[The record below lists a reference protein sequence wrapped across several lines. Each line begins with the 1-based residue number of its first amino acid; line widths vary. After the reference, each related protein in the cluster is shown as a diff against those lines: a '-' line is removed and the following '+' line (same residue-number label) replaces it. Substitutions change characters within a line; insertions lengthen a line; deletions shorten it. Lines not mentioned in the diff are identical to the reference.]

1 MLLNGK
7 PMTTVSIRLQKAPL
21 DIVQG
26 ETDQTL
32 YETLADN
39 GLELRKACD
48 NGSCGVCRCRLM
60 SGAVDYR
67 GRHPHGLNGGQQAD
81 GWILPCIA
89 FPKAD
94 LKLNNLRIENT

>member
-1 MLLNGK
+1 
-7 PMTTVSIRLQKAPL
+7 MTDDVAPARVAIRLQHAPL
-21 DIVQG
+21 DVVHG
-26 ETDQTL
+26 DTGKTL
-32 YETLADN
+32 YDN
-39 GLELRKACD
+39 LLDHGMPLRHACV

-94 LKLNNLRIENT
+94 LKLAHLRIET

>member
-1 MLLNGK
+1 
-7 PMTTVSIRLQKAPL
+7 MTNVSIQLQQGPL
-21 DIVQG
+21 DIVKG
-26 ETDQTL
+26 DTE
-32 YETLADN
+32 ETLFESLEGH
-39 GLELRKACD
+39 GLSIRKACV

-67 GRHPHGLNGGQQAD
+67 GRHPYGLNGGQQAD

-94 LKLNNLRIENT
+94 LKLSHLRLDEEDEKE